1 NRGITINGDADG
13 NGTQCDILV
22 DVVGIKA
29 QANLGQT
36 EKCYIEVQSDEDVV
50 ISDLKL
56 HPNVT
61 GVSGT
66 NVNNMVDAIRM
77 YRPETATTSN
87 YTLNRVW
94 ASGSDANDQY
104 VDLET
109 SADLYNSEGV
119 KLWSGQNGSQA
130 RAIFQLTK
138 GPDTAAGRYNA
149 TLNDCQ
155 AGLARGAALSIP
167 AEEGIFEV

>member
-1 NRGITINGDADG
+1 MLSFKNHFAFLALLGIATYACSHAAAKTVTVSSTTTKLSEAYSDTDPAVVNIMVDTLAADTQIVLNRGITINGDADG

-66 NVNNMVDAIRM
+66 NVI
-77 YRPETATTSN
+77 T
-87 YTLNRVW
+87 W
-94 ASGSDANDQY
+94 
-104 VDLET
+104 
-109 SADLYNSEGV
+109 
-119 KLWSGQNGSQA
+119 
-130 RAIFQLTK
+130 
-138 GPDTAAGRYNA
+138 
-149 TLNDCQ
+149 
-155 AGLARGAALSIP
+155 
-167 AEEGIFEV
+167 